1 MRVGFFEGK
10 KPAAILKHAIIDKY
24 ISPFVGKTGL
34 YSPDHR
40 VAVVDGYAGEGR
52 YDNGDEASPALLLRK
67 ARELQAINRQLEG
80 YFVESDP
87 ESLAKLRQVVATEGA
102 GLRMQVFSGNIEDH
116 LDELLTLVKG
126 IPALVYLDPFGVM
139 IPFAKTAQVFAQRP
153 AHPPATEL
161 LINFSAVGLRR
172 VAGLLTS
179 TKENPGKPATLAR
192 MDAACGGDW
201 WQKVW
206 LDHGADKEH
215 AEMTVVVEY
224 TRRLA
229 ANQRCSWW
237 VTPVRNRA
245 HHKPLYYL
253 VFLTRHRD
261 GFSEFAEALS
271 LGLGQWRKAVYD
283 IENVDT
289 LFADEASFLA
299 SERALEDGWIN
310 EIEANLRR
318 LLAQGKPFVISKR
331 YEEVYG
337 EAAGQARQTHLRKA
351 WTRLYPEAT
360 KTSPKGKNKLLQ
372 TLIEPA

>member
-1 MRVGFFEGK
+1 MGFFEGK

-24 ISPFVGKTGL
+24 VSPFVGKTGL

-40 VAVVDGYAGEGR
+40 VAVIDGYAGEGR

-67 ARELQAINRQLEG
+67 ARELQPMNRKLEG

-102 GLRMQVFSGNIEDH
+102 GLPMQVFAGSIEDH
-116 LDELLTLVKG
+116 LDDLLTLVKG

-139 IPFAKTAQVFAQRP
+139 VPFAKTAQVFAQRP
-153 AHPPATEL
+153 GHPPATEL

-179 TKENPGKPATLAR
+179 TKDNPGKPATLAR

-206 LDHGADKEH
+206 LDRGADKEH

-237 VTPVRNRA
+237 MTPVRNRA

-283 IENVDT
+283 IENADT

-299 SERALEDGWIN
+299 SEQALEDGWIN

-318 LLAQGKPFVISKR
+318 LLAEGKSFVISMR
-331 YEEVYG
+331 YKEVYG
-337 EAAGQARQTHLRKA
+337 EAVGQARQTHLRKA
-351 WTRLYPEAT
+351 WSRLYPEAT

>member
-1 MRVGFFEGK
+1 MGFFEGK
-10 KPAAILKHAIIDKY
+10 KPAAILKHSIIDKY
-24 ISPFVGKTGL
+24 VSPFVGKTGL

-40 VAVVDGYAGEGR
+40 VALIDGYAGEGR

-67 ARELQAINRQLEG
+67 ARELQPINRKLEG
-80 YFVESDP
+80 YFVENDP
-87 ESLAKLRQVVATEGA
+87 ESLAKLRQVVAAEGA
-102 GLRMQVFSGNIEDH
+102 GLPMQVFSGSIEDH
-116 LDELLTLVKG
+116 LDDLLTLVKG

-153 AHPPATEL
+153 GHPPATEL

-172 VAGLLTS
+172 LAGLLAS
-179 TKENPGKPATLAR
+179 TKENAGKPATLAR

-206 LDHGADKEH
+206 LDHGDDKEH
-215 AEMTVVVEY
+215 AEMAVVVEY

-245 HHKPLYYL
+245 HHKPVYYL

-283 IENVDT
+283 IENADT
-289 LFADEASFLA
+289 LFADEATFLA
-299 SERALEDGWIN
+299 SEQALEDGWIN

-318 LLAQGKPFVISKR
+318 LLGEGKPFVISKR
-331 YEEVYG
+331 YSEVYG

-351 WTRLYPEAT
+351 WIRLYPEAT

-372 TLIEPA
+372 TLIEPS